1 MKQFWA
7 IIITTFLLSLGMG
20 IISPILSPFAKFLGA
35 SGLWIGL
42 VFSGMNLVR
51 VFLGPIIGRI
61 YDRTLKTRGLLLI
74 GVVFYTI
81 SAIIFVYSKWYQLLF
96 GARLVQ
102 GIGLSFIL
110 PVAGTTIAMLAPEGR
125 VSTFIGGYS
134 TAFFLAFGL
143 GPTIGGW
150 LADNYGVRVT
160 FLTLILLG
168 ILAFITVSGFV
179 SDAESK
185 KKRTE
190 RNPVTFIEALR
201 NPTVLAL
208 MLYRIVFAMARS
220 TVFSFFPI
228 LGIMRGL
235 NNTQIGLVVSLQMLL
250 MSFLQFPAGWF
261 ADKVKR
267 KFLILYGTLIATA
280 VTLIVLPFL
289 NTFEGFM
296 ILSIFFALASALSAP
311 TALGMAA
318 VEGAKNESTGTI
330 LSMNQSAF
338 GIGMIFGPIIS
349 GFVFDFFGIKWVFF
363 GGSVY
368 VVVGMILLIL
378 LRSATKGIVR
388 LGGIP
393 VPPDFDRLR

>member
-1 MKQFWA
+1 MKQFWG
-7 IIITTFLLSLGMG
+7 IIVATFLLSLGMG
-20 IISPILSPFAKFLGA
+20 IISPILPPFARSLGA

-51 VFLGPIIGRI
+51 VFLGPVIGRI
-61 YDRTLKTRGLLLI
+61 YDRTLKTRFLLLI

-102 GIGLSFIL
+102 GIALSFIF

-143 GPTIGGW
+143 GPTFGGW

-190 RNPVTFIEALR
+190 RKPVTFIEALR

-261 ADKVKR
+261 ADRVER
-267 KFLILYGTLIATA
+267 KFLILYSTLIATA

-289 NTFEGFM
+289 NTFDGFM

-338 GIGMIFGPIIS
+338 GIGMILGPILS
-349 GFVFDFFGIKWVFF
+349 GFVFDFLGIKWVFF

-368 VVVGMILLIL
+368 VVVGTILLIL
-378 LRSATKGIVR
+378 LRSATKGVVR

-393 VPPDFDRLR
+393 VPPDFDRLK